1 MCVCVTDEW
10 CCVSSCHSQSN
21 TRRDRRDS
29 GRGEVLLWTVL
40 GSVLNRIEIESSLL
54 RCGAG
59 ERCLEFLGKNTVPIY
74 QY

>member
-1 MCVCVTDEW
+1 MCVCMTDEC

-40 GSVLNRIEIESSLL
+40 GSVLNRNRCRNDLL
-54 RCGAG
+54 LYDG
-59 ERCLEFLGKNTVPIY
+59 
-74 QY
+74 